1 MSSYE
6 KFKQGRPVADGTPV
20 KRKRVV
26 DLYKTIDQKFASNSK
41 WNKDDVIA
49 AAKAYLA
56 TGTWN
61 SAAKLTG
68 IPVDTIKRWGRKDYW
83 PIILEDI
90 NYLKNIETDRQ
101 LSNLME
107 KALSESLDRLE
118 HGDYVVAKGEVVRK
132 PVTARDAALIAA
144 IAYDKRALHRGD
156 PTRIE
161 EKNFSIDE
169 RLIELKDTFDALAR
183 RNEEK
188 VVAEVE
194 KGQAEHQNFLGR
206 IEDYSDAELVEIQA
220 DAQQEAEEIKEAIRF
235 EIDGTDG

>member
-1 MSSYE
+1 MGYVTKPPAE
-6 KFKQGRPVADGTPV
+6 GTPTR
-20 KRKRVV
+20 RKQVV
-26 DLYKTIDQKFASNSK
+26 DLYKTITQKFHKNSPY
-41 WNKDDVIA
+41 NKDDVIR

-61 SAAKLTG
+61 AASKHTG
-68 IPVDTIKRWGRKDYW
+68 IPVDTIKTWGRKDYW

-101 LSNLME
+101 LSQLME

-118 HGDYVVAKGEVVRK
+118 KGDTVIVKGELVRK
-132 PVTARDAALIAA
+132 PVSARDAALIAA

-161 EKNFSIDE
+161 EKNFSIDD
-169 RLIELKDTFDALAR
+169 RLVELKDTFDALAK

-188 VVAEVE
+188 VVAEVK
-194 KGQAEHQNFLGR
+194 KGEAHNQNFLGR
-206 IEDYSDAELVEIQA
+206 IEDYSDAELVEIAA
-220 DAQQEAEEIKEAIRF
+220 DAQQEAEEIKEAIKF